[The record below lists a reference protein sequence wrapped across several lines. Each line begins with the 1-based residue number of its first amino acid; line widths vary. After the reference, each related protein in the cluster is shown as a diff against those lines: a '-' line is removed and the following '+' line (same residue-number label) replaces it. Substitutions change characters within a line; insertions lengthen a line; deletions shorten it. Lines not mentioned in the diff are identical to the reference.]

1 MSNAYDGG
9 AGLSQPPPAKAV
21 ATFFHA
27 NRETCVGW
35 VARLRLAVMQLAFY
49 TADYAAVV
57 RHAREA
63 LPRLVAGKRDG
74 AQEWEGEFL
83 KVSYNLITITE

>member
-1 MSNAYDGG
+1 M
-9 AGLSQPPPAKAV
+9 
-21 ATFFHA
+21 
-27 NRETCVGW
+27 
-35 VARLRLAVMQLAFY
+35 ARLRLAVMQLAFY

-83 KVSYNLITITE
+83 KVTCKYKATFQVRDEVLQRVLLRDLQA